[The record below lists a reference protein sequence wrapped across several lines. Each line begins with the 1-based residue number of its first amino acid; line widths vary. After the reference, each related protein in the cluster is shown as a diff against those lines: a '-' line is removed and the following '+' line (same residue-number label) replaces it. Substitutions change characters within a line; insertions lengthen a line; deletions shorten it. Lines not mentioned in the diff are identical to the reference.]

1 MGLLDGSL
9 AKTIA
14 GAISGAGLTKPAT
27 LIKVTAGTRTPG
39 AISAGTNPT
48 TASYSAKGIEQNIL
62 SLQLS
67 GTLINGAN
75 AAIRL
80 FGATIQGGQVPVPN
94 DRIAIGGKTYMIVAE
109 GVSRDAASVSYLC
122 QCKG

>member
-9 AKTIA
+9 AKTI
-14 GAISGAGLTKPAT
+14 GSAIDAAGLTKPAT
-27 LIKVTAGTRTPG
+27 LIKVTPGARTPG
-39 AISAGTNPT
+39 ALSAGTNPT
-48 TASYSAKGIEQNIL
+48 TQSFTAKGIEQNLL
-62 SLQLS
+62 SLQIA
-67 GTLINGAN
+67 GTLITDVT

-80 FGATIQGGQVPVPN
+80 LGSTIQGGQVPVPG
-94 DRIAIGGKTYMIVAE
+94 DRIKIGGKTYTIVEE